1 MGQRG
6 ERAQGGSQSLLRIVA
21 FEPYHATAFRDLNL
35 EWIEEYF
42 EVEEL
47 DRKHLGLPRESFID
61 AGGAI
66 FMAELNG
73 SPVGCCGLLRHDDG
87 VYEISKM
94 AIRRGDRGGGIGSML
109 LDAVIA
115 HARRIGAKRLEII
128 SSTRLA
134 PAIHLYKK
142 KGFVEV
148 PLASDAYAR
157 GNIAL
162 ELELT
167 GRASSDAAGAKVSS
181 QSQVRNGN

>member
-1 MGQRG
+1 MVWSEENPAG
-6 ERAQGGSQSLLRIVA
+6 ELHSLLQIVA
-21 FEPYHATAFRDLNL
+21 FEPHHAQAFRDLNL
-35 EWIEEYF
+35 DWIEEYF
-42 EVEEL
+42 AIEDL
-47 DRKHLGLPRESFID
+47 DRKHLGFPKESFID
-61 AGGAI
+61 GGGAI

-73 SPVGCCGLLRHDDG
+73 SAVGCCGLLWHGDG

-94 AIRRGDRGGGIGSML
+94 AIRRENRGTGIGGCL

-115 HARRIGAKRLEII
+115 HARQIGAKRLEII

-134 PAIHLYKK
+134 PAIHLYRK

-162 ELELT
+162 ELVL
-167 GRASSDAAGAKVSS
+167 ASETLSDSASMDVFRE
-181 QSQVRNGN
+181 SQVNNGN

>member
-1 MGQRG
+1 MHPPEANTAG
-6 ERAQGGSQSLLRIVA
+6 ESQSLLRIVA
-21 FEPYHATAFRDLNL
+21 FKPYHAPAFRDLNL
-35 EWIEEYF
+35 EWIEEF
-42 EVEEL
+42 FAVEDL
-47 DRKHLGLPRESFID
+47 DRKHLGFPRESFID
-61 AGGAI
+61 GGGAI

-73 SPVGCCGLLRHDDG
+73 SAIGCCGLLSHGHG

-94 AIRRGDRGGGIGSML
+94 AIRREHRGGGIGGRL

-115 HARRIGAKRLEII
+115 HARQIEAKRLEII

-134 PAIHLYKK
+134 PAIHLYRK

-162 ELELT
+162 ELVLPSRT
-167 GRASSDAAGAKVSS
+167 SFDPAATEAFRE
-181 QSQVRNGN
+181 SQVKNGN

>member
-1 MGQRG
+1 MLSGNNPTAN
-6 ERAQGGSQSLLRIVA
+6 ERQSQLRIVA
-21 FEPYHATAFRDLNL
+21 FEPRHAEVFRDLNL
-35 EWIEEYF
+35 EWIEEF
-42 EVEEL
+42 FAVENL

-61 AGGAI
+61 TGGAI

-73 SPVGCCGLLRHDDG
+73 SAIGCCGLLKHGDE

-94 AIRRGDRGGGIGSML
+94 AIKRGYRGAGIGGRL

-115 HARRIGAKRLEII
+115 HARQIGARRLEII

-134 PAIHLYKK
+134 SAIHLYKK

-162 ELELT
+162 ELELA
-167 GRASSDAAGAKVSS
+167 R
-181 QSQVRNGN
+181 